1 MDLEKMLK
9 NHMDDSKRLKLY
21 PSKRKLKIAVLFY
34 IAGGFDPHRQYTE
47 KEINRIID
55 DICIFGDTSLV
66 RRELVDYGFLKR
78 TTDGSVYKV
87 SQDPPVPSDFD
98 FFK

>member
-1 MDLEKMLK
+1 MDLELLLK

-21 PSKRKLKIAVLFY
+21 PSKRKLKTAVLFY
-34 IAGGFDPHRQYTE
+34 IAERFDAHIQYTE
-47 KEINRIID
+47 KEINHIIS
-55 DICIFGDTSLV
+55 DICLFDDTSLI

-78 TTDGSVYKV
+78 TTDGSVYRL